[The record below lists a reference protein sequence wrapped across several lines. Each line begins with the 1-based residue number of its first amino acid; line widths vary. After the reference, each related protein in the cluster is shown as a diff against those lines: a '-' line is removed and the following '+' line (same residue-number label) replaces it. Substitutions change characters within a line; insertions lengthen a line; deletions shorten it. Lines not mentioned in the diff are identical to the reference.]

1 MRQMNLHAAAL
12 GLSDTRFANPIGL
25 DQRGN
30 HSSARDL
37 ATLTRH
43 LLRIPVFARIA
54 ASRAAR
60 LRSVRPPRRIV
71 SINELLSLAPWVT
84 GVKTGHTFDAGYV
97 LVGSGRR
104 RGVELIS
111 VVIGAPTDEARFQE
125 SLTLLEMGFAQY
137 RRRLPIRAGQDLAD
151 VTIRYSGGELPL
163 RAARTVAAGVRRGQ
177 SSTSPC
183 GRRRRSRG
191 RSNAVSAWAAPRSP
205 STGSPAGS
213 TALRAGRAIPAAG
226 AFDRARGLVREHAAL
241 AAVVLFVILIGAVL
255 LWRTLRRRR
264 ARGR

>member
-1 MRQMNLHAAAL
+1 M
-12 GLSDTRFANPIGL
+12 
-25 DQRGN
+25 
-30 HSSARDL
+30 
-37 ATLTRH
+37 
-43 LLRIPVFARIA
+43 
-54 ASRAAR
+54 
-60 LRSVRPPRRIV
+60 
-71 SINELLSLAPWVT
+71 T
-84 GVKTGHTFDAGYV
+84 GVKTGHTFNAGYV

-125 SLTLLEMGFAQY
+125 SLTLLERGFDQY

-177 SSTSPC
+177 KLDVAVRAPAQVEGPVARGQRL
-183 GRRRRSRG
+183 GRATVTVDGLS
-191 RSNAVSAWAAPRSP
+191 
-205 STGSPAGS
+205 AGS

-226 AFDRARGLVREHAAL
+226 ALDRLRGLVREHAAL
-241 AAVVLFVILIGAVL
+241 AAVALFVILIGAVL
-255 LWRTLRRRR
+255 LWRTLIRRR